1 MAKKKQQ
8 KTGCGFPL
16 LLALLCL
23 FVAVAY
29 WQPEIELP
37 EPVEQQ
43 MESLLQQGKETLN
56 QAKTG
61 LGKQWA
67 ALMEKIPE
75 DWREILSD
83 GNRENADETAGAE
96 QITLENLPEYAGE
109 PYVTLYG
116 GQPSFTEE
124 ERTEAHAYERYSEL
138 DLLGR
143 CGEAEALIGVE
154 LMPVE
159 KREGIGMVKP
169 SGWHTV
175 RYDDLIEGKYLYN
188 RCHLIGYQLTGEN
201 ANEMNLIT
209 GTRYLNVEGML
220 PFENWV
226 ADYIRETGDKV
237 LYRVTPDFHGVELVA
252 RGVQIEALSVESDDV
267 CFNVYC
273 YNVQPGVEI
282 DYLTGESRRAEER
295 D

>member
-43 MESLLQQGKETLN
+43 VESLLQQGKDTLN

-109 PYVTLYG
+109 PYVILYG

-124 ERTEAHAYERYSEL
+124 ERTEAHAYARYSEL

-143 CGEAEALIGVE
+143 YEFYDACCEKGVRLAISTGEQRVFANLLITIGV
-154 LMPVE
+154 
-159 KREGIGMVKP
+159 
-169 SGWHTV
+169 
-175 RYDDLIEGKYLYN
+175 
-188 RCHLIGYQLTGEN
+188 
-201 ANEMNLIT
+201 A
-209 GTRYLNVEGML
+209 
-220 PFENWV
+220 
-226 ADYIRETGDKV
+226 
-237 LYRVTPDFHGVELVA
+237 
-252 RGVQIEALSVESDDV
+252 
-267 CFNVYC
+267 
-273 YNVQPGVEI
+273 
-282 DYLTGESRRAEER
+282 
-295 D
+295 